1 MINNI
6 KIIIKNIIN
15 FQINIIIDIKQFI
28 NNNRIK
34 QFKYLLKKKYNIYY
48 H

>member
-34 QFKYLLKKKYNIYY
+34 QFKYLLKKENNIYY

>member
-15 FQINIIIDIKQFI
+15 FQINIIVDIKQFI

-34 QFKYLLKKKYNIYY
+34 QFKYLLKKEYNIYY